1 MYTHTHTYT
10 YIYIFIANKYN
21 QKATAAFVLALCL
34 MIVGIKNGE
43 VSVVLTKATSIC
55 LQCIGDN

>member
-1 MYTHTHTYT
+1 MKEKNIKWIT
-10 YIYIFIANKYN
+10 
-21 QKATAAFVLALCL
+21 TAAFVLALCL

-55 LQCIGDN
+55 LQCIGVN